1 MIKQISVMKRNPALS
16 LEKFIEIYEARH
28 AKFGETLF
36 ANARRYVRRYVH
48 PEVNPLTGEVTELDF
63 DVIMEIW
70 WASRE
75 EQQVAMKG
83 ILTSGLLDAVKAS
96 GEELFASQANPAF
109 TVEEYESV
117 LGG

>member
-1 MIKQISVMKRNPALS
+1 MIKQVSVMKRNPALS

-36 ANARRYVRRYVH
+36 AKAERYVH
-48 PEVNPLTGEVTELDF
+48 PEVNPLTGAVAEMDF

-75 EQQVAMKG
+75 DQQEAMKG
-83 ILTSGLLDAVKAS
+83 ILTSGLLEAVKES
-96 GEELFASQANPAF
+96 GEELFASQNNPAF
-109 TVEEYESV
+109 TVEEYESE